1 MIRIKDTLG
10 GEPVYFHGVQSAAD
24 LTEVWEFAEDHKW
37 LALDTESTGVNPYV
51 RGWELRTFQIGDA
64 YDSYVIPARFRKFIA
79 GIMRLEINWIGHNG
93 PHDIRSI
100 DRWLGFPTGVVCAGE
115 TYIPAHH
122 SDSRKQMDGGVGHGL
137 KVQAERFISHDAGKW
152 EDNLKAAFK
161 TIQIPIEGEVY
172 KSGPR
177 KGKQKN
183 RKAKLSEG
191 WALID
196 PTHPAYIAYAAA
208 DPILTYQLW
217 RHYQPVLRENLNL
230 YRFDKR
236 VQEIGDVLARR
247 GFLLDTKYTKR
258 LHDEYTRQAEARM
271 EEAERLGCSNINSG
285 AQIASALE
293 ALGVVL
299 TARTPTGKPKTDDK
313 ILRACLEQNRGTSAG
328 SLIECIL
335 AAKQM
340 LKRRESYTEAM
351 LRNRDESD
359 RVHMSLNTLGA
370 RTSRMSVSEP
380 PLLQLPTKDREKDNV
395 REAADIAQQTRRSNH
410 SRRTVQAG

>member
-10 GEPVYFHGVQSAAD
+10 GEPVYFHGVQTAAD

-79 GIMRLEINWIGHNG
+79 GIMGLDINWIGHNG
-93 PHDIRSI
+93 PHDVRSI
-100 DRWLGFPTGVVCAGE
+100 DRWLRKRTGVVFAGE

-122 SDSRKQMDGGVGHGL
+122 HDSRKQMDGGIGHSL
-137 KVQAERFISHDAGKW
+137 KDQATRYVAHDSGKW
-152 EDNLKAAFK
+152 ENQLKAVFK
-161 TIQIPIEGEVY
+161 TIEIPIPGEVY

-177 KGKQKN
+177 KGQQKN
-183 RKAKLSEG
+183 RKANLSEG

-196 PTHPAYIAYAAA
+196 PAHPAYIAYAGA
-208 DPILTYQLW
+208 DPVITYRLW
-217 RHYQPVLRENLNL
+217 RHYQPVLRENLDL
-230 YRFDKR
+230 YHFDKR
-236 VQEIGDVLARR
+236 VQEIGDTLVRR
-247 GFLLDTKYTKR
+247 GMLLDV
-258 LHDEYTRQAEARM
+258 EYTEKLSSAYLTTAMKYMIRAEK
-271 EEAERLGCSNINSG
+271 LGVKNINSG
-285 AQIASALE
+285 AQIADALL
-293 ALGVVL
+293 AMGVTL
-299 TARTPTGKPKTDDK
+299 TAKTPTGKYKTDDK
-313 ILRACLEQNRGTSAG
+313 VLRAIKDPAAEE
-328 SLIECIL
+328 LIRCIL

-351 LRNRDESD
+351 LRNRDETD

-380 PLLQLPTKDREKDNV
+380 ALQQLPTKDREKDNA
-395 REAADIAQQTRRSNH
+395 REAADTAQQARR
-410 SRRTVQAG
+410 